1 MAERRTQ
8 PGQLHVDVTRTDRQI
23 VVTLRGDVDVYSS
36 AQLREELTSLIDDG
50 PDAVVLDLAGLDFLD
65 STGLGVLV
73 GAQKR
78 LVQRGG
84 ELILRAPRPGAR
96 KVFEITG
103 LDKVFVVE
111 D

>member
-1 MAERRTQ
+1 VAEQRTQ
-8 PGQLHVDVTRTDRQI
+8 PGQLHVDVSHTDRQV

-36 AQLREELTSLIDDG
+36 AQLRDELTALIDAEG
-50 PDAVVLDLAGLDFLD
+50 GSIVVDLAGLDFLD

-78 LVQRGG
+78 VVQGGGQLV
-84 ELILRAPRPGAR
+84 LRAPRPGAR

-103 LDKVFVVE
+103 LDKIFVVE